1 VKKISLFSELAALGA
16 VALMERPLEISNVI
30 VAGEVAAK
38 LELAE
43 GTVQT
48 LFVVKADTWTSSKGN
63 EYVKGTYWFSK
74 PLAK

>member
-1 VKKISLFSELAALGA
+1 MKKISLFSELTALGA

-38 LELAE
+38 LGLAE

-48 LFVVKADTWTSSKGN
+48 LFVVKADTWTSSKGK
-63 EYVKGTYWFSK
+63 EYVKGTYWFSN

>member
-1 VKKISLFSELAALGA
+1 MKKISLFSELEALGA
-16 VALMERPLEISNVI
+16 IALMERPLEISNVI

-38 LELAE
+38 LDLAE

-63 EYVKGTYWFSK
+63 KHVKGTYWFSN
-74 PLAK
+74 PLVK